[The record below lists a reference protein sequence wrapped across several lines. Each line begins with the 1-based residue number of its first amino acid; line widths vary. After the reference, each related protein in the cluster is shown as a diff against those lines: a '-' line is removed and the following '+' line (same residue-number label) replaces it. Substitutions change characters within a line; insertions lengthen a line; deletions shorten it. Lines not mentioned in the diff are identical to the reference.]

1 MKSSSLFEGIIV
13 ALITSFVG
21 SVIYFAFSS
30 LFSDSVLIRLLTSG
44 LSFGYILYLLSRS
57 KDRVGRITVIAV
69 WSFSV
74 ICLWFIWPPI
84 TLFIL
89 MHLIAIWLVRSLYFY
104 SSLFSSLTDLALN
117 GFSVAVAFWAAS
129 HTGSLFLT
137 IWCFFLTQA
146 LFVLIPTGI
155 KKSEAHTAA
164 PLKNRSEFQTAY
176 RAAEA
181 AVRKLSTN
189 Q

>member
-1 MKSSSLFEGIIV
+1 MKSSSLFEGVFV
-13 ALITSFVG
+13 ALISSFIG
-21 SVIYFAFSS
+21 SVVYFSLSS
-30 LFSDSVLIRLLTSG
+30 LFSDSFLIRLLISG

-57 KDRVGRITVIAV
+57 KERTGRITVIAV
-69 WSFSV
+69 WTISV
-74 ICLWFIWPPI
+74 ISLWFIWPSI
-84 TLFIL
+84 TLFVL

-104 SSLFSSLTDLALN
+104 SSLFSSIADLVLN
-117 GFSVAVAFWAAS
+117 GFSVAIAFWAAG

-146 LFVLIPTGI
+146 LFVLIPTHI
-155 KKSEAHTAA
+155 KKTISNTS
-164 PLKNRSEFQTAY
+164 PSLKNEDEFQHAY